1 MDLIDKVPS
10 KLQRCSMQ
18 DCRERL
24 ASLEEK
30 KWFFTCFVI
39 LSPHDFCIRWLRQW
53 PSKNS
58 KVLQRL
64 LYTTTS
70 QAKQYLRD
78 TEWQSKLDSFNS
90 VSARTVLLF
99 TLNLLC
105 AFSNMYDYSCTP
117 RKKNPSLK
125 VTLFFSPN
133 LQKVQN
139 CKWQQKICEATDTSQ
154 WLEVTLNFVEIC
166 LGTVLQ
172 GKNCKWRIC
181 MVEQQQLSTWM
192 TILLKSL
199 AKDCVLVLPCVL
211 LLYSSFSRF
220 TLGTCIQAPRP
231 TKNRWESKF
240 PARYAFS

>member
-1 MDLIDKVPS
+1 MVCCQGQIAIFENFVN
-10 KLQRCSMQ
+10 QRKTAFIHGSHRQSAIKIAKMQQ

-30 KWFFTCFVI
+30 KVIFTCFVI

-117 RKKNPSLK
+117 RKKSLAESDTFLLSQSPKSAKLQMTTKNLRSYRHLPMIGGDLEFCWNLSWYCTTGQKLQMTYLYGRAAATLYLNDNTPKKPGKRLRVSPSLC
-125 VTLFFSPN
+125 SAA
-133 LQKVQN
+133 
-139 CKWQQKICEATDTSQ
+139 I
-154 WLEVTLNFVEIC
+154 
-166 LGTVLQ
+166 
-172 GKNCKWRIC
+172 
-181 MVEQQQLSTWM
+181 QL
-192 TILLKSL
+192 L
-199 AKDCVLVLPCVL
+199 
-211 LLYSSFSRF
+211 
-220 TLGTCIQAPRP
+220 
-231 TKNRWESKF
+231 
-240 PARYAFS
+240 

>member
-1 MDLIDKVPS
+1 MVCCQGQIAIFENFVN
-10 KLQRCSMQ
+10 QRKTAFIHGSHRQSAIKIAKMQQ

-117 RKKNPSLK
+117 RKKIPLWKWHFSSLPISK
-125 VTLFFSPN
+125 KCKTANDNKKFAKLQTPPN
-133 LQKVQN
+133 
-139 CKWQQKICEATDTSQ
+139 D
-154 WLEVTLNFVEIC
+154 
-166 LGTVLQ
+166 
-172 GKNCKWRIC
+172 WR
-181 MVEQQQLSTWM
+181 WPW
-192 TILLKSL
+192 ILLKF
-199 AKDCVLVLPCVL
+199 VLVLYYRAKTANDV
-211 LLYSSFSRF
+211 SV
-220 TLGTCIQAPRP
+220 
-231 TKNRWESKF
+231 W
-240 PARYAFS
+240 

>member
-1 MDLIDKVPS
+1 MAAAVTFEKFESPSTTTLYHHQPSQAVPS
-10 KLQRCSMQ
+10 WYWVTVQAWLVQLCFRQNSFTFHLEFVVCIFKHVWLQ
-18 DCRERL
+18 L
-24 ASLEEK
+24 
-30 KWFFTCFVI
+30 
-39 LSPHDFCIRWLRQW
+39 H
-53 PSKNS
+53 
-58 KVLQRL
+58 
-64 LYTTTS
+64 TS
-70 QAKQYLRD
+70 
-78 TEWQSKLDSFNS
+78 
-90 VSARTVLLF
+90 
-99 TLNLLC
+99 
-105 AFSNMYDYSCTP
+105 
-117 RKKNPSLK
+117 KKNPSLK
-125 VTLFFSPN
+125 LTLFFSPN

-166 LGTVLQ
+166 LGTVLES
-172 GKNCKWRIC
+172 KNCKWRIC

-199 AKDCVLVLPCVL
+199 AKDCVLVFPCVL

>member
-1 MDLIDKVPS
+1 MIFVLDGCGSDLRKIRKSFNDCSIPPPAKPS
-10 KLQRCSMQ
+10 S
-18 DCRERL
+18 
-24 ASLEEK
+24 
-30 KWFFTCFVI
+30 TFVI
-39 LSPHDFCIRWLRQW
+39 LSDS
-53 PSKNS
+53 PSS
-58 KVLQRL
+58 TRSTLFPPGQFYFSPWICCVHFQTCM
-64 LYTTTS
+64 TTV
-70 QAKQYLRD
+70 AHL
-78 TEWQSKLDSFNS
+78 E
-90 VSARTVLLF
+90 
-99 TLNLLC
+99 
-105 AFSNMYDYSCTP
+105 
-117 RKKNPSLK
+117 KNPSLK